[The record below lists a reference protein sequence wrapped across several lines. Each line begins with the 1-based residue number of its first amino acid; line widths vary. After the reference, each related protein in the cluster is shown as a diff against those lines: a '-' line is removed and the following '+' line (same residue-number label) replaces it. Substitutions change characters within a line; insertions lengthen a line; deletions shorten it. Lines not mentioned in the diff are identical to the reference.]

1 MKYLLVWVAFIFLAC
16 NSNQPDKTGMNV
28 NPTDSLIN
36 KGGTNI
42 DSANETGSRLI
53 AANDCLTCHRIE
65 EKNIGPS
72 YREIAR
78 RYSFNQGNI
87 ENLAHKIITGGKGLW
102 GQTAMTPH
110 PNLTEPQAEEMVR
123 YILSIKDSMQ

>member
-1 MKYLLVWVAFIFLAC
+1 MKCFLVLVACIFFAC
-16 NSNQPDKTGMNV
+16 NSNQPDKSGINS

-53 AANDCLTCHRIE
+53 AGNDCFTCHRIE

-78 RYSFNQGNI
+78 RYSLNQGNI

-102 GQTAMTPH
+102 GQNAMTPH
-110 PNLTEPQAEEMVR
+110 PNLPEPQAEEMVR
-123 YILSIKDSMQ
+123 YILSIKDSAQ